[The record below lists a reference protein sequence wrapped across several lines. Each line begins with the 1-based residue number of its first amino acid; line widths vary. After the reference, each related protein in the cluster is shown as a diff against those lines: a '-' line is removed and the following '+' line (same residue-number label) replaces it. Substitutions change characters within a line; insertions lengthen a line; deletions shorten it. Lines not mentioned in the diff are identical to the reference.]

1 MQQGNISGR
10 FLEMGQLQPT
20 PTNRQQL
27 TSFNNSIS
35 TIMGIS

>member
-20 PTNRQQL
+20 PTNRQQGI
-27 TSFNNSIS
+27 FII
-35 TIMGIS
+35 IM